1 MPNVLHWEM
10 NVFIPHGNYIFL
22 RKKDRPLVE
31 IPLDTDLSWSL
42 LVKKEN
48 LFQCILNPMKV
59 MFFAAG
65 ISCWDYS
72 DFRKKKNIYIYPANS
87 NLKVIQKRNNFSCET
102 FEDCVHVKDVRTGT
116 VCLSV
121 HLDICLF
128 TSLSTCLSICLLI
141 YLLIQI
147 FSYSSKPSEIL
158 LEHSASAFGGNFP
171 PHTTGK

>member
-1 MPNVLHWEM
+1 M

-22 RKKDRPLVE
+22 RKKDRPLIE
-31 IPLDTDLSWSL
+31 IPLDTNLSWSL

-48 LFQCILNPMKV
+48 LFQCILTPMKV
-59 MFFAAG
+59 MFLLQESAAEIILTSG
-65 ISCWDYS
+65 
-72 DFRKKKNIYIYPANS
+72 KKKKTKIYPANS

-102 FEDCVHVKDVRTGT
+102 FEDCIHVKDVGTGT

-121 HLDICLF
+121 HLNICLF
-128 TSLSTCLSICLLI
+128 IFLSTCLPICLLI

-158 LEHSASAFGGNFP
+158 LEHSASALEGNFP